1 MTFLTASWS
10 AKQIETTSYG
20 FCSFTLPFFWGGEV
34 GATAQS
40 LLGVKDISPLKK
52 DGVKGK
58 LGSLR

>member
-20 FCSFTLPFFWGGEV
+20 FRSFTLPFLLGEV